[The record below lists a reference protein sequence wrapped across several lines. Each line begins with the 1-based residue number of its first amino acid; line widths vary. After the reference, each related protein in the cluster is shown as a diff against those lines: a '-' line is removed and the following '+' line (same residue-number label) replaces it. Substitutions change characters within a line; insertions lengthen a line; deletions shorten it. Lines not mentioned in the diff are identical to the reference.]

1 MRRALVIGVLVLAAC
16 TARRTEDGIDI
27 DPVSDVIGN
36 WSSTLSPQNN
46 SGIRGTAS
54 VQSRAAGS
62 RVTVHITGAAS
73 GTAHP
78 WHVHRGTCG
87 NDQGIVG
94 GAEEYKALQVGSD
107 GTAHA
112 EEDIPVA
119 LSEDQNYFVNI
130 HKSATDLKTIVSCGA
145 LRH

>member
-1 MRRALVIGVLVLAAC
+1 MRRALLIGVLVLAAC
-16 TARRTEDGIDI
+16 TARRTEDGVDI

-36 WSSTLSPQNN
+36 WSSTLAPQNN
-46 SGIRGTAS
+46 SGISGTAS

-62 RVTVHITGAAS
+62 RVTVHIMGAANGS
-73 GTAHP
+73 AHP

-94 GAEEYKALQVGSD
+94 GASEYQPLQVGSN

-119 LSEDQNYFVNI
+119 LSEDATYFVNI
-130 HKSATDLKTIVSCGA
+130 HKSATELSTIVACGA
-145 LRH
+145 LKH